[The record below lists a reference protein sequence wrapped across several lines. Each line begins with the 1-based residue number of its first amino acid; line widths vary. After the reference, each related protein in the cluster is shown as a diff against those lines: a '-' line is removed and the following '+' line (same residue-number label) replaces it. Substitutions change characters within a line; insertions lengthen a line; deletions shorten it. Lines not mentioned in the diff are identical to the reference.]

1 MNNIIDTHQP
11 LFPRNSYLVINGVT
25 LQDRNNGGLR
35 FDVEIKSG
43 SDKKIGLAR
52 IFIYNLSQEIQVG
65 SEIKINFGYAEDVGE
80 YGIYEVVKK
89 NKYRE
94 DGNIIQEL
102 LCSERSKSTSKIVS
116 ISIDGNVRI
125 SDAIKA
131 VCKSAGI
138 TIVTLDLLEDKA
150 YTNGYTCYEKAV
162 NELRE
167 LVEDSKS
174 KMILKSNNL
183 YIYHKDFKEK
193 IINLSFRSGLLKN
206 PTYSEKV
213 EKEDCIDKAQDNE
226 SNENWESQN
235 IESTAKNNKTYD
247 YDVVC
252 FPIHY
257 IKKGDVLNV
266 ESETFNGL
274 AQVREITISLKEKW
288 EMKLKVKV
296 M

>member
-1 MNNIIDTHQP
+1 MNNIDTHKP
-11 LFPRNSYLVINGVT
+11 LFPRNSFLVINGIT
-25 LQDRNNGGLR
+25 LQDRNNGGLK
-35 FDVEIKSG
+35 FDIEIKSG
-43 SDKKIGLAR
+43 ADKKIGLAR
-52 IFIYNLSQEIQVG
+52 VFIFNLSQDIEVG

-94 DGNIIQEL
+94 DGNIVQEL

-131 VCKSAGI
+131 VCKYAGI
-138 TIVTLDLLEDKA
+138 TIVSLELLQDKL

-167 LVEDSKS
+167 LVEDSGS

-183 YIYHKDFKEK
+183 YVYHKDFKEK

-206 PTYSEKV
+206 PTFSEKIK
-213 EKEDCIDKAQDNE
+213 KEIEIDKEQDNN
-226 SNENWESQN
+226 SNDQWEANNREQ
-235 IESTAKNNKTYD
+235 TAKNNKEYD
-247 YDVVC
+247 YDVIC

-257 IKKGDVLNV
+257 IKKGDVLNI
-266 ESETFNGL
+266 ESETYNGF
-274 AQVREITISLKEKW
+274 AQVREIEISLKDSW

>member
-1 MNNIIDTHQP
+1 MNNIDTHKP
-11 LFPRNSYLVINGVT
+11 LFPRNSFLVINGIT
-25 LQDRNNGGLR
+25 LQDRNNGGLK
-35 FDVEIKSG
+35 FDIEIKSG
-43 SDKKIGLAR
+43 ADKKIGLAR
-52 IFIYNLSQEIQVG
+52 VFIFNLSQDIEVG

-94 DGNIIQEL
+94 DGNIVQEL

-131 VCKSAGI
+131 VCKYAGI
-138 TIVTLDLLEDKA
+138 TIVSLELLQDKL

-167 LVEDSKS
+167 LVEDSGS

-183 YIYHKDFKEK
+183 YVYHKDFKEK

-206 PTYSEKV
+206 PTFSEKIK
-213 EKEDCIDKAQDNE
+213 KEIEIDKEQDNN
-226 SNENWESQN
+226 SNEQWEASNREQ
-235 IESTAKNNKTYD
+235 TAKNNKEYY
-247 YDVVC
+247 YDVIC

-257 IKKGDVLNV
+257 IKKGDVLNI
-266 ESETFNGL
+266 ESETYNGF
-274 AQVREITISLKEKW
+274 AQVREIEISLKDSW

>member
-1 MNNIIDTHQP
+1 MNNIDTHKP
-11 LFPRNSYLVINGVT
+11 LFPRNSFLVINGIT
-25 LQDRNNGGLR
+25 LQDRNNGGLK
-35 FDVEIKSG
+35 FDIEIKSG
-43 SDKKIGLAR
+43 ADKKIGLAR
-52 IFIYNLSQEIQVG
+52 IFIFNLSQEIKVG

-94 DGNIIQEL
+94 DGNIVQEL

-131 VCKSAGI
+131 VCKYAGI
-138 TIVTLDLLEDKA
+138 TIVSLELLQDKV

-167 LVEDSKS
+167 LVEDSGS

-183 YIYHKDFKEK
+183 YVYHKDFKEK

-206 PTYSEKV
+206 PTFSEKIK
-213 EKEDCIDKAQDNE
+213 KEIDIDKEQDNN
-226 SNENWESQN
+226 SNEQWEASNREQ
-235 IESTAKNNKTYD
+235 TAKNNKEYD
-247 YDVVC
+247 YDVIC

-257 IKKGDVLNV
+257 IKKGDVLNI
-266 ESETFNGL
+266 ESETYNGF
-274 AQVREITISLKEKW
+274 AQVREIEISLKDSW

>member
-1 MNNIIDTHQP
+1 MNNIDTHKP
-11 LFPRNSYLVINGVT
+11 LFPRNSFLVINGVT
-25 LQDRNNGGLR
+25 LQDRNNGGLK
-35 FDVEIKSG
+35 FELEIKSG

-52 IFIYNLSQEIQVG
+52 IFIFNLSQDIKVG
-65 SEIKINFGYAEDVGE
+65 SEIKVNFGYAEDVGE

-94 DGNIIQEL
+94 GGDIVQEL

-131 VCKSAGI
+131 VCKYAGI
-138 TIVTLDLLEDKA
+138 TIVSLELLQDKI

-183 YIYHKDFKEK
+183 YVYHKNFKEK

-206 PTYSEKV
+206 PTFYEKV
-213 EKEDCIDKAQDNE
+213 KKEKSIDKDSDNDT
-226 SNENWESQN
+226 NENWEISN
-235 IESTAKNNKTYD
+235 IEETAKTNKEYD
-247 YDVVC
+247 YDVEC

-257 IKKGDVLNV
+257 IKKGDVLNI
-266 ESETFNGL
+266 ESETYNGF
-274 AQVREITISLKEKW
+274 AQVREIEVSLKDSW

>member
-1 MNNIIDTHQP
+1 MNNIDTNKP

-35 FDVEIKSG
+35 FDVEIKSNG
-43 SDKKIGLAR
+43 DKKIGSSR
-52 IFIYNLSQEIQVG
+52 VFIYNLSQEVEVG

-102 LCSERSKSTSKIVS
+102 LCSERSKSTSKIVA
-116 ISIDGNVRI
+116 ISIDGNVRT
-125 SDAIKA
+125 SEAIKA
-131 VCKSAGI
+131 VCKAAGI
-138 TIVTLDLLEDKA
+138 TLVSMELLEDKV
-150 YTNGYTCYEKAV
+150 YSNGYTCYEKAV

-167 LVEDSKS
+167 LVDDAGS

-183 YIYHKDFKEK
+183 YIYHKEFKKK

-206 PTYSEKV
+206 PTFSEKIKK
-213 EKEDCIDKAQDNE
+213 EKDVNKENDNGKNE
-226 SNENWESQN
+226 EWEVSNREQ
-235 IESTAKNNKTYD
+235 TAKKSKEYD
-247 YDVVC
+247 YSVEC

-257 IKKGDVLNV
+257 IKKGDVLKI
-266 ESETFNGL
+266 ESATFNGL
-274 AQVREITISLKEKW
+274 AQVREIEISLKESW

-296 M
+296 I

>member
-1 MNNIIDTHQP
+1 MNNIDTHKP
-11 LFPRNSYLVINGVT
+11 LFPRNSFLVINGIT
-25 LQDRNNGGLR
+25 LQDRNNGGLK
-35 FDVEIKSG
+35 FDIEIKSG
-43 SDKKIGLAR
+43 ADKKIGLAR
-52 IFIYNLSQEIQVG
+52 VFIFNLSQDIEVG

-94 DGNIIQEL
+94 DGNIVQEL

-131 VCKSAGI
+131 VCKYAGI
-138 TIVTLDLLEDKA
+138 TIVSLELLQDKV

-167 LVEDSKS
+167 LVEDSGS

-183 YIYHKDFKEK
+183 YVYHKDFKEK

-206 PTYSEKV
+206 PTFSEKIK
-213 EKEDCIDKAQDNE
+213 KEIDIDKEQDNN
-226 SNENWESQN
+226 SNEQWEASNREQ
-235 IESTAKNNKTYD
+235 TAKNNKEYD
-247 YDVVC
+247 YDVIC

-257 IKKGDVLNV
+257 IKKGDVLNI
-266 ESETFNGL
+266 ESETYNGF
-274 AQVREITISLKEKW
+274 AQVREIEISLKDSW

>member
-1 MNNIIDTHQP
+1 MNNIDTHKP
-11 LFPRNSYLVINGVT
+11 LFPRNSFLVINGIT
-25 LQDRNNGGLR
+25 LQDRNNGGLK
-35 FDVEIKSG
+35 FDIEIKSG
-43 SDKKIGLAR
+43 ADKKIGLAR
-52 IFIYNLSQEIQVG
+52 VFIFNLSQDIEVG

-94 DGNIIQEL
+94 DGDIVQEL

-131 VCKSAGI
+131 VCKYAGI
-138 TIVTLDLLEDKA
+138 TIVSLELLQDKL

-167 LVEDSKS
+167 LVEDSGS

-183 YIYHKDFKEK
+183 YVYHKDFKEK

-206 PTYSEKV
+206 PTFSEKIK
-213 EKEDCIDKAQDNE
+213 KEIEIDKEQDNN
-226 SNENWESQN
+226 SNEQWEASNREQ
-235 IESTAKNNKTYD
+235 TAKNNKEYD
-247 YDVVC
+247 YDVIC

-257 IKKGDVLNV
+257 IKKGDVLNI
-266 ESETFNGL
+266 ESETYNGF
-274 AQVREITISLKEKW
+274 AQVREIEISLKDSW

>member
-1 MNNIIDTHQP
+1 MNNIDTHKP
-11 LFPRNSYLVINGVT
+11 LFPRNSFLVINGIT
-25 LQDRNNGGLR
+25 LQARNNGGLK
-35 FDVEIKSG
+35 FDIEIKSG
-43 SDKKIGLAR
+43 ADKKIGLAR
-52 IFIYNLSQEIQVG
+52 IFIFNLSQEIKVG

-94 DGNIIQEL
+94 DGNIVQEL

-131 VCKSAGI
+131 VCKYAGI
-138 TIVTLDLLEDKA
+138 TIVSLELLQDKV

-167 LVEDSKS
+167 LVEDSGS

-183 YIYHKDFKEK
+183 YVYHKDFKEK

-206 PTYSEKV
+206 PTFSEKIK
-213 EKEDCIDKAQDNE
+213 KEIDIDKEQDNN
-226 SNENWESQN
+226 SNEQWEASNREQ
-235 IESTAKNNKTYD
+235 TAKNNKEYD
-247 YDVVC
+247 YDVIC

-257 IKKGDVLNV
+257 IKKGDVLNI
-266 ESETFNGL
+266 ESETYNGF
-274 AQVREITISLKEKW
+274 AQVREIEISLKDSW

>member
-1 MNNIIDTHQP
+1 MNNIDTHKP
-11 LFPRNSYLVINGVT
+11 LFPRNSFLVINGIT
-25 LQDRNNGGLR
+25 LQDRNNGGLK
-35 FDVEIKSG
+35 FDIEIKSG
-43 SDKKIGLAR
+43 ADKKIGLAR
-52 IFIYNLSQEIQVG
+52 VFIFNLSQDIEVG

-94 DGNIIQEL
+94 DGNIVQEL

-131 VCKSAGI
+131 VCKYAGI
-138 TIVTLDLLEDKA
+138 TIVSLELLQDKL

-167 LVEDSKS
+167 LVEDSGS

-183 YIYHKDFKEK
+183 YVYHKDFKEK

-206 PTYSEKV
+206 PTFSEKIK
-213 EKEDCIDKAQDNE
+213 KEIEIDKEQDNN
-226 SNENWESQN
+226 SNEQWEASNREQ
-235 IESTAKNNKTYD
+235 TAKNNKEYD
-247 YDVVC
+247 YDVIC

-257 IKKGDVLNV
+257 IKKGDVLNI
-266 ESETFNGL
+266 ESETYNGF
-274 AQVREITISLKEKW
+274 AQVREIEISLKDSW

>member
-1 MNNIIDTHQP
+1 MNNIDTHKP
-11 LFPRNSYLVINGVT
+11 LFPRNSFLVINGIT
-25 LQDRNNGGLR
+25 LQDRNNGGLK
-35 FDVEIKSG
+35 FDIEIKSG
-43 SDKKIGLAR
+43 ADKKIGLAR
-52 IFIYNLSQEIQVG
+52 VFIFNLSQDVEVG

-94 DGNIIQEL
+94 DGNIVQEL

-131 VCKSAGI
+131 VCKYAGI
-138 TIVTLDLLEDKA
+138 TIVSLELLQDKL

-167 LVEDSKS
+167 LVEDSGS

-183 YIYHKDFKEK
+183 YVYHKDFKEK

-206 PTYSEKV
+206 PTFSEKIK
-213 EKEDCIDKAQDNE
+213 KEIEIDKEQDNN
-226 SNENWESQN
+226 SNEQWEASNREQ
-235 IESTAKNNKTYD
+235 TAKNNKEYD
-247 YDVVC
+247 YDVIC

-257 IKKGDVLNV
+257 IKKGDVLNI
-266 ESETFNGL
+266 ESETYNGF
-274 AQVREITISLKEKW
+274 AQVREIEISLKDRW

>member
-1 MNNIIDTHQP
+1 MNNIDTHKP
-11 LFPRNSYLVINGVT
+11 LFPRNSFLVINGVT
-25 LQDRNNGGLR
+25 LQDRNNGGLK
-35 FDVEIKSG
+35 FELEIKSG

-52 IFIYNLSQEIQVG
+52 IFIFNLSQDIKVG
-65 SEIKINFGYAEDVGE
+65 SEIKVNFGYAEDVGE

-94 DGNIIQEL
+94 GGDIVQEL

-131 VCKSAGI
+131 VCKYAGI
-138 TIVTLDLLEDKA
+138 TIVSLELLQDKI

-183 YIYHKDFKEK
+183 YVYHKNFKEK

-206 PTYSEKV
+206 PTFYEKV
-213 EKEDCIDKAQDNE
+213 KKEKSIDKNSDNDT
-226 SNENWESQN
+226 NENWEISN
-235 IESTAKNNKTYD
+235 IEETAKTNKEYD
-247 YDVVC
+247 YDVEC

-257 IKKGDVLNV
+257 IKKGDVLNI
-266 ESETFNGL
+266 ESETYNGF
-274 AQVREITISLKEKW
+274 AQVREIEVSLKDSW

>member
-1 MNNIIDTHQP
+1 MNNIDTHKP
-11 LFPRNSYLVINGVT
+11 LFPRNSFLVINGIT
-25 LQDRNNGGLR
+25 LQDRNNGGLK
-35 FDVEIKSG
+35 FDIEIKSG
-43 SDKKIGLAR
+43 ADKKIGLAR
-52 IFIYNLSQEIQVG
+52 IFIFNLSQEIKVG

-94 DGNIIQEL
+94 DGNIVQEL

-131 VCKSAGI
+131 VCKYAGI
-138 TIVTLDLLEDKA
+138 TIVSLELLQDKV
-150 YTNGYTCYEKAV
+150 YTNGYTCYEKVV

-167 LVEDSKS
+167 LVEDSGS

-183 YIYHKDFKEK
+183 YVYHKDFKEK

-206 PTYSEKV
+206 PTFSEKIK
-213 EKEDCIDKAQDNE
+213 KEIDIDKEQDNN
-226 SNENWESQN
+226 SNEQWEASNREQ
-235 IESTAKNNKTYD
+235 TAKNNKEYD
-247 YDVVC
+247 YDVIC

-257 IKKGDVLNV
+257 IKKGDVLNI
-266 ESETFNGL
+266 ESETYNGF
-274 AQVREITISLKEKW
+274 AQVREIEISLKDSW

>member
-1 MNNIIDTHQP
+1 MNNIDTHKP
-11 LFPRNSYLVINGVT
+11 LFPRNSFLVINGIT
-25 LQDRNNGGLR
+25 LQDRNNGGLK
-35 FDVEIKSG
+35 FNIEIKSG

-52 IFIYNLSQEIQVG
+52 IFIFNLSQEIKVG

-94 DGNIIQEL
+94 DGNIVQEL

-131 VCKSAGI
+131 VCKYAGI
-138 TIVTLDLLEDKA
+138 TIVSLELLQDKV

-167 LVEDSKS
+167 LVEDSGS

-183 YIYHKDFKEK
+183 YVYHKDFKEK

-206 PTYSEKV
+206 PTFSEKIK
-213 EKEDCIDKAQDNE
+213 KEIDIDKEQDNN
-226 SNENWESQN
+226 SNEQWEASNREQ
-235 IESTAKNNKTYD
+235 TAKNNKEYD
-247 YDVVC
+247 YDVIC

-257 IKKGDVLNV
+257 IKKGDVLNI
-266 ESETFNGL
+266 ESETYNGF
-274 AQVREITISLKEKW
+274 AQVREIEISLKDSW

>member
-1 MNNIIDTHQP
+1 MNNIDTHKP
-11 LFPRNSYLVINGVT
+11 LFPRNSFLVINGVT
-25 LQDRNNGGLR
+25 LQDRNNGGLK
-35 FDVEIKSG
+35 FELEIKSG

-52 IFIYNLSQEIQVG
+52 IFIFNLSQDIKVG
-65 SEIKINFGYAEDVGE
+65 SEIKVNFGYAEDVGE
-80 YGIYEVVKK
+80 YGIYEVIKK

-94 DGNIIQEL
+94 GGDIVQEL

-131 VCKSAGI
+131 VCKYAGI
-138 TIVTLDLLEDKA
+138 TIVSLELLQDKI

-183 YIYHKDFKEK
+183 YVYHKNFKEK

-206 PTYSEKV
+206 PTFYEKV
-213 EKEDCIDKAQDNE
+213 KKEKSIDKNSDNDT
-226 SNENWESQN
+226 NENWEISN
-235 IESTAKNNKTYD
+235 IEETAKTNKEYD
-247 YDVVC
+247 YDVEC

-257 IKKGDVLNV
+257 IKKGDVLNI
-266 ESETFNGL
+266 ESETYNGF
-274 AQVREITISLKEKW
+274 AQVREIEVSLKDSW